1 MLYDK
6 LFDWQKNIVNKYKSK
21 NSFGLYLDCGLGKTP
36 LGLAFAE
43 ANGCDHILIISINS
57 KAIENEDVK
66 GSWLDWSKEMNIDYE
81 KYNKNSLKK
90 PIEFTENPSIL
101 LMNYEGLFERGNAR
115 GVALK
120 KSVLDFLRVSKKLA
134 IIIDESH
141 KIKDLQSIQTKALM
155 KIKTLA
161 NVECEECHV
170 YLLSGTPFTKGYVDL
185 YSQLKI
191 LGCPMTKQQFIDEF
205 CIKDNRPG
213 LLGWQQPIVGYRN
226 LDELYKIIHSYAITM
241 MSDDVVKLPEKTY
254 DFRTFPLTKQFIL
267 FTNENAKMDLI
278 SAYNKEIKASLP
290 LNGPRNP
297 YYRNIA
303 YPEDKF
309 VGDTSGS
316 FWMRARQ
323 LSIGFQGNADE
334 SIWFDKTRLK
344 ALEKFLEQNQD
355 NYVLF
360 YNYTPELVELYDIC
374 SKLGYNV
381 DVYCG
386 EIKSLTFYESYCRL
400 SESQKLV
407 AKNNII
413 LANFQSGS
421 TGMNWQEY
429 NQCIV
434 FSLPVY
440 RDWAQG
446 IKRLHRIGQKSNV
459 IYHIFMQNNWI
470 EKGMWKAIE
479 MEQNY
484 TEKMFEDELEKM
496 KRGYDES

>member
-6 LFDWQKNIVNKYKSK
+6 LFDWQKSIVDKYKSK
-21 NSFGLYLDCGLGKTP
+21 ESFGLYLDCGLGKTP

-43 ANGCDHILIISINS
+43 ANGCDHILIVSINS
-57 KAIENEDVK
+57 KAIEDESVS
-66 GSWLDWSKEMNIDYE
+66 GSWLDWTKSMQLPYKC
-81 KYNKNSLKK
+81 YNKQSLKK
-90 PIEFTENPSIL
+90 NPEFTENPEVL
-101 LMNYEGLFERGNAR
+101 LINYEGLFERGKTR

-120 KSVLDFLRVSKKLA
+120 PYILQFLKASKKLA

-155 KIKTLA
+155 KIKTMA
-161 NVECEECHV
+161 SVACEEYHV

-191 LGCPMTKQQFIDEF
+191 LGCPMTKQTFIDEF
-205 CIKDNRPG
+205 CIRDNRYG
-213 LLGWQQPIVGYRN
+213 LLGWQQPIIGYKN
-226 LDELYKIIHSYAITM
+226 LDKLYNIIHNYAITM
-241 MSDDVVKLPEKTY
+241 KSEDVVKLPSKTY

-267 FTNENAKMDLI
+267 FTNENAKKDLI
-278 SAYNKEIKASLP
+278 SAYNREIKADFSLA
-290 LNGPRNP
+290 GIKNP

-309 VGDTSGS
+309 VADTSGN

-323 LSIGFQGNADE
+323 LSVGFQGNAE
-334 SIWFDKTRLK
+334 ECMWFDRTRLK
-344 ALEKFLEQNQD
+344 AVEKFLEQNWD

-374 SKLGYNV
+374 TKLGYNV

-386 EIKSLTFYESYCRL
+386 EVKSLDFYDTYHNL
-400 SESQKLV
+400 SDDQKLV
-407 AKNNII
+407 TKGNII

-421 TGMNWQEY
+421 TGMNWQDY
-429 NQCIV
+429 SQCIV

-446 IKRLHRIGQKSNV
+446 IKRLHRIGQKNSV
-459 IYHIFMQNNWI
+459 VYHIFMQNNWI

-479 MEQNY
+479 MEQDY
-484 TEKMFEDELEKM
+484 TEKMFEEDLKN
-496 KRGYDES
+496 ES